1 MLEGKKK
8 NKPILC
14 FYVLVMQKF
23 GFEKNSSVL
32 IQIKNTDL
40 HKVLL
45 LNVCFR
51 FYI

>member
-8 NKPILC
+8 PTILC
-14 FYVLVMQKF
+14 FYVLLMQTF

-40 HKVLL
+40 HKALL
-45 LNVCFR
+45 LNVCFG
-51 FYI
+51 F